1 MLEQYYGDHL
11 NRQEETNAYD
21 ELRSAIQHHM
31 DSCFLYGV
39 TIEQAGKVLKAIT
52 NDCPQFFE
60 CMLVYQRKRQER
72 NGVLISLSYK
82 DVDRYRMERAK
93 RKALDTIE
101 KRIGRYGSDYLVAK
115 CVYDYLAETVSGD
128 DEPLEEYSRICSLE
142 NDEQRTQEML
152 AYLQEYGNQFT
163 AYGALAEKKAV
174 CMGVAMA
181 YKLLMDELKIG
192 TACVS
197 GKVGEV
203 NHMMNVVEI
212 DGKCGFCD
220 VTRGKKIENLP
231 MIRYDYFLVS
241 EKRICDYF
249 SPDTAFS
256 CETDELSYFHRN
268 RLDFKS
274 INSLRKYLN
283 SFTYQATGGMLR
295 CKFSNMGDV
304 RKEVEELVH
313 QIVIKRAGREYMITG
328 YALHNGVLN
337 CLIERRESTL

>member
-1 MLEQYYGDHL
+1 MLEQYYCDHL
-11 NRQEETNAYD
+11 MRQEETNAYY

-39 TIEQAGKVLKAIT
+39 TSEQTGRIIKAIT

-60 CMLVYQRKRQER
+60 CMLVHQLKRQEQ
-72 NGVLISLSYK
+72 NGVRVFLSYMNI
-82 DVDRYRMERAK
+82 DRDRMNRAK
-93 RKALDTIE
+93 HKALDTIE
-101 KRIGRYGSDYLVAK
+101 KRVGRYGSDYLVAK
-115 CVYDYLAETVSGD
+115 CAYDYLAETVHGD
-128 DEPLEEYSRICSLE
+128 NEPWEEYSRICSIE
-142 NDEQRTQEML
+142 DDEQRTQEIS

-163 AYGALAEKKAV
+163 AYGALAEKNAV

-181 YKLLMDELKIG
+181 YKLLMDELGVG
-192 TACVS
+192 TTCVS
-197 GKVGEV
+197 GKVGGV

-220 VTRGKKIENLP
+220 ITRGKKIENLP

-241 EKRICDYF
+241 EKRIRDYF
-249 SPDTAFS
+249 TPDTAFE
-256 CETDELSYFHRN
+256 CETEKLSYFHRN
-268 RLDFKS
+268 CLDFKS

-304 RKEVEELVH
+304 TKEVDELVH
-313 QIVIKRAGREYMITG
+313 QIIVKRVGREYMITG
-328 YALHNGVLN
+328 YDMHNGVLN
-337 CLIERRESTL
+337 CLIERRESIL